1 MDNLLA
7 GIRLLL
13 ERNQGVTL
21 PADYPAPASLA
32 RKIPRSCPPIP
43 ACCPPIPKTRKSGQH
58 RLGIPGQLPS
68 EQVDNFD
75 WNRWTTCPGIRM
87 QVDVDAHRKVFDT
100 SPELQAGCARR
111 QRHDEL

>member
-75 WNRWTTCPGIRM
+75 WNRWTTCPGIRTPM
-87 QVDVDAHRKVFDT
+87 KRGLKDSRILRISGAIL
-100 SPELQAGCARR
+100 S
-111 QRHDEL
+111 